1 MEQDPALAA
10 VRTYGYLRLALAG
23 LVLLLFSAVAIEFG
37 STGFRCLQ
45 TSISAYWHTPVRAVF
60 VGVLVTM
67 GICLVA
73 LKGNTPGEDVALNF
87 AGMLAPG
94 VAFIPTGDPGT
105 CSSVPITLADA
116 APAVANNM
124 QALFVLGGAA
134 IVVAV
139 VLARRTA
146 SRNPTPSAGSAPASP
161 AGPDQL
167 LGSPRG
173 TRLGLAVAVLVMGGG
188 AVWFLVSRQTFLE
201 HGHDAA
207 AIPMFLAIVVAVW
220 LNGRDVDRA
229 VTRGTAAP
237 AASRYVPVYRAIA
250 TLMLLTLGLT
260 VALALVSRWD
270 HLVLWAEVVLI
281 LLFALFWLVQTVE
294 LWDRGLRTA

>member
-23 LVLLLFSAVAIEFG
+23 LVLLLFSAVAIEYG
-37 STGFRCLQ
+37 ATGFDCLQ
-45 TSISAYWHTPVRAVF
+45 TSVSAYWHTPVRAVF

-94 VAFIPTGDPGT
+94 VAFIPTGDPGS
-105 CSSVPITLADA
+105 CSSVPITPADA

-134 IVVAV
+134 IVLAFS
-139 VLARRTA
+139 LARR
-146 SRNPTPSAGSAPASP
+146 AP
-161 AGPDQL
+161 
-167 LGSPRG
+167 SPRG
-173 TRLGLAVAVLVMGGG
+173 TRLGLAVAVLVMAGG
-188 AVWFLVSRQTFLE
+188 AVWFFVSRQTFLD

-229 VTRGTAAP
+229 VAQGSAAP
-237 AASRYVPVYRAIA
+237 AASRYVPVYRTIA
-250 TLMLLTLGLT
+250 TLMLVTLGLT
-260 VALALVSRWD
+260 VALAFVSQWE
-270 HLVLWAEVVLI
+270 HLVLWVEVVLI
-281 LLFALFWLVQTVE
+281 LLFAVFWVVQTVE
-294 LWDRGLRTA
+294 LWGRGLRTT

>member
-37 STGFRCLQ
+37 STGFDCLQ

-105 CSSVPITLADA
+105 CSSVPITPADA

-124 QALFVLGGAA
+124 QALFVLGGSA
-134 IVVAV
+134 IVLAFA
-139 VLARRTA
+139 LARRTA
-146 SRNPTPSAGSAPASP
+146 RRSAGPAQ
-161 AGPDQL
+161 GVV
-167 LGSPRG
+167 GSPRG
-173 TRLGLAVAVLVMGGG
+173 TRLGLAVAVLVMAGG
-188 AVWFLVSRQTFLE
+188 AVWFYASRQGFLD

-229 VTRGTAAP
+229 VTQGTAAP

-250 TLMLLTLGLT
+250 TLMLATLGLT
-260 VALALVSRWD
+260 VALTFVSQWE
-270 HLVLWAEVVLI
+270 HLVLWVEVVLI
-281 LLFALFWLVQTVE
+281 LLFAVFWVVQTVE
-294 LWDRGLRTA
+294 LWDRGLRTT